1 MTLHRTALAFAF
13 LVAASA
19 ADAACP
25 IEQVDVVGYVLDAD
39 GNAIEGASVE
49 ASWEEKAAGAVSTRR
64 ETMKD
69 GSFLLKIAYDTYSGK
84 TFTGKDKCETRLA
97 SAQLS
102 VTKDGFAPLRQ
113 ELPLAKLPE
122 SLTLTLAPR

>member
-1 MTLHRTALAFAF
+1 MNLYRTTLAFAL
-13 LVAASA
+13 LVGLSA
-19 ADAACP
+19 AYAACP
-25 IEQVDVVGYVLDAD
+25 IEQVDVIGYVLDVD
-39 GNAIEGASVE
+39 GNAIEGATVE

-97 SAQLS
+97 SAQ
-102 VTKDGFAPLRQ
+102 VAVAKEGFAPLRQ
-113 ELPLAKLPE
+113 ALPLAKLPE
-122 SLTLTLAPR
+122 PLTLTLAPR